1 MFSVTITNTARSIL
15 AIAAVL
21 AVGACSETTTSPT
34 PEASP
39 SLADVKVWEA
49 GVSVS
54 WNKTARD
61 LITARGVNTPAGQSR
76 VLTYLSVAQYNAI
89 VAAEDNKDE
98 GVHASPAAAAA
109 AASHAVLKSMFLSDG
124 TMLDA
129 KLAAQRAAERWSGD
143 QNRSF
148 AEGEKVGRE
157 VAADVLAYAATD
169 GVG

>member
-1 MFSVTITNTARSIL
+1 MRCGAQYRRTTRGQQATASAPFHGFRGEQSMFSVTITNTARSIL

-54 WNKTARD
+54 WNKTARN

-109 AASHAVLKSMFLSDG
+109 AA
-124 TMLDA
+124 
-129 KLAAQRAAERWSGD
+129 
-143 QNRSF
+143 
-148 AEGEKVGRE
+148 
-157 VAADVLAYAATD
+157 
-169 GVG
+169 